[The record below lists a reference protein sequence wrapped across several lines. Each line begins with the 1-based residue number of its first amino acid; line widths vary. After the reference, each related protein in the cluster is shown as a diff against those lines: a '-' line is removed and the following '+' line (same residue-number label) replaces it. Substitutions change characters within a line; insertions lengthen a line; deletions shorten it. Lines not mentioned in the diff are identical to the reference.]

1 MSSARNPNDQS
12 TLIAPPEE
20 NDSRSGPGF
29 AAEAAPPLAE
39 AARATPAAPLPAEP
53 PALIRRAA
61 TRAPASFAQRRLW
74 FVCQYDPV
82 SPLYNLPLALRLK
95 GKLVVRALQ
104 LAFDAL
110 IERHEAL
117 RTRFISDEGEPVQV
131 IDAATPVP
139 LRLVDLSA
147 HEPAVRE
154 EKLREL
160 TATHAHEAFDLSRDR
175 LFRVVVARVAEDD
188 HLLLIVAH
196 HIVADGWS
204 WHVMTRE
211 LALHY
216 KSFITEW
223 ATALPELPIQYAD
236 FAVWQR
242 EALTGAHLEK
252 LLGYW
257 RRQLAG
263 APEFI
268 DLPTDRPRP
277 AVQTF
282 RGGTVTV
289 NFSPTL
295 TEGLRQAGQREG
307 ATLFMTL
314 LAAFQVLLGR
324 YTRQQDFV
332 VGAPIA
338 GRTRVQ
344 LENLIGFFVN
354 MLPLRADL
362 SGNPTF
368 RELLRRVRAT
378 AIEAYAHEEVPFE
391 RIVEELRPERQAG
404 RSPLVQVAFV
414 LQNTPGRD
422 ARFPGVAVT
431 SMEVWTETAKLDLT
445 LMASETAQGLS
456 VTLEY
461 STDLFERA
469 TAARLLG
476 HWKVLLESIVADPGQ
491 RIGAL
496 PLLTPPERRQLLVD
510 WNNTAR
516 TFPRDETI
524 HRVVQMQAERTP
536 DAVAVEGPTGRL
548 TYGELDGLANQLARR
563 LQRLGIG
570 PDAPVAVCLER
581 SPEMIVAWLAALK
594 AGGAYVPIDPDYPA
608 ERREFMLAD
617 TEAGV
622 VVTSSKLRML
632 FERTDRSRRL
642 TVLCVDTDWA
652 EIAGEDTSAP
662 TGHATAQHLAYLCYT
677 SGSTGLPKGVCVP
690 HRAVLRL
697 LLGADYFQVDGSD
710 AIAQMSSASFD
721 AATFEVW
728 GALFHGARLVI
739 VPTAVLLSPRELA
752 ALLERERITTLFVTT
767 GAFNTLSREKPD
779 VFRTVK
785 CVLTGGEAASPAC
798 FGEVLRQGAPGRL
811 LNVYGPTECTT
822 FATCQTVRE
831 VAPDATGIPIG
842 RPISNTTAYVLDERR
857 QLVPVGVPGELYLGG
872 DGVARG
878 YHRRPELT
886 AEKFVPDPFTQRPA
900 AQLYR
905 TGDVVRWLGDGA
917 IEFLGRVDNQVKLRG
932 YRIELGE
939 VEAALLRHEA
949 VREAVAIVQKRHD
962 DPQLVAHVVPKAG
975 ATIDAARLR
984 EFLRESL
991 PAFMVPAAVLVHDSL
1006 PLTRSGKV
1014 DRAALPAEPA
1024 VAVARPQPVS
1034 EPRTPLEREVL
1045 ELFRSVLRQP
1055 SLGLHDGFF
1064 EFGGHSLLAVRLV
1077 SQIERTLARTVPV
1090 AAIFQA
1096 QTAAKLAAWL
1106 DAAKR
1111 GDPGDAFLTLQS
1123 HGERPPLFLVHGVGG
1138 GMIWG
1143 YANLARR
1150 LGADQPVYVLRSRG
1164 LEGEPEPDTIPG
1176 LAANYV
1182 AALRE
1187 FQPEGPYHLG
1197 GYCFG
1202 GNVAFE
1208 MAVQLQRQGQQV
1220 RLLALMNS
1228 SPPNS
1233 SYDRVQLTPG
1243 GLARFLVNLRHVA
1256 AHVMEWDAER
1266 RRQFFN
1272 WKLRT
1277 WRRRVA
1283 RLLGRMTGGAA
1294 LDVESMVDMSQYS
1307 EFERRVW
1314 SAHVNALM
1322 AHRHSPYDGPV
1333 TLFRS
1338 RGHCTVSSCDP
1349 HFGWNDYAPG
1359 AVRAVIVP
1367 GAHESILE
1375 EPNVETLAGEIA
1387 VALQLCRA
1395 ERGGPKHQS

>member
-1 MSSARNPNDQS
+1 MSSARNVH
-12 TLIAPPEE
+12 APSLLVAPEKPAE
-20 NDSRSGPGF
+20 WAAPEPV
-29 AAEAAPPLAE
+29 APAEAAPRPPTVPLE
-39 AARATPAAPLPAEP
+39 PAEP
-53 PALIRRAA
+53 PALVRRGA

-95 GKLVVRALQ
+95 GKLVLRALQ

-110 IERHEAL
+110 VERHEAL
-117 RTRFISDEGEPVQV
+117 RTRFISEEGEPVQV
-131 IDAATPVP
+131 VDAATPVP
-139 LRLVDLSA
+139 LRIVDLTA
-147 HEPAVRE
+147 HEPAKRE

-160 TATHAHEAFDLSRDR
+160 TSTYAHEAFDLSRDR
-175 LFRVVVARVAEDD
+175 LFRVVVVRVAEEE
-188 HLLLIVAH
+188 HVLLIVAH

-204 WHVMTRE
+204 WHVMTKE

-223 ATALPELPIQYAD
+223 AATLPALPIQYTD
-236 FAVWQR
+236 YAVWQR

-277 AVQTF
+277 AVPSS
-282 RGGTVTV
+282 RGSTVAL
-289 NFSPTL
+289 NLSPTL
-295 TEGLRQAGQREG
+295 TEGLRQVGQREG

-314 LAAFQVLLGR
+314 LAAFNVLLGR
-324 YTRQQDFV
+324 YARQEDLV

-378 AIEAYAHEEVPFE
+378 ALEAYAHEEVPFE

-404 RSPLVQVAFV
+404 RSPIVQVAIV

-422 ARFPGVAVT
+422 VRFPGMTVT
-431 SMEVWTETAKLDLT
+431 SNEVWTETAKLDLT
-445 LMASETAQGLS
+445 LMVSENAQGLTA
-456 VTLEY
+456 TLEY
-461 STDLFERA
+461 NSDLYERA

-476 HWKVLLESIVADPGQ
+476 HWKVLLEAVVADPGQ
-491 RIGAL
+491 RIGLL

-516 TFPRDETI
+516 NFPREETI
-524 HRVVQMQAERTP
+524 HRLVQLQADRTP
-536 DAVAVEGPTGRL
+536 GAVAVEGPAGRL
-548 TYGELDGLANQLARR
+548 TYGELEGLANQLARR
-563 LQRLGIG
+563 LQRLGVG

-581 SPEMIVAWLAALK
+581 SPEMIVAWLAVLK

-608 ERREFMLAD
+608 ERRDFMLAD
-617 TEAGV
+617 TEATV
-622 VVTSSKLRML
+622 VVTSSKQRKL
-632 FERTDRSRRL
+632 FEGPGRTTRAVL
-642 TVLCVDTDWA
+642 LCVDSDWA
-652 EIAGEDTSAP
+652 EIAGEDTRPP
-662 TGHATAQHLAYLCYT
+662 TSQATAQHLAYLCYT
-677 SGSTGLPKGVCVP
+677 SGSTGQPKGVCVP

-697 LLGADYFQVDGSD
+697 LLGADYFHLEPGEAV
-710 AIAQMSSASFD
+710 AQMSSASFD

-728 GALFHGARLVI
+728 GALFFGARLVI

-752 ALLERERITTLFVTT
+752 ATLERERISTLFVTT
-767 GAFNTLSREKPD
+767 GAFNTLSREQPGI
-779 VFRTVK
+779 FRTAKV
-785 CVLTGGEAASPAC
+785 VLTGGEAASPPC
-798 FGEVLRQGAPGRL
+798 FAEVLRHGAPGRL

-822 FATCQTVRE
+822 FATSQLVKE
-831 VAPDATGIPIG
+831 VAPGATNIPIG

-886 AEKFVPDPFTQRPA
+886 AEKFVADPFTHRPA
-900 AQLYR
+900 ARLYR
-905 TGDVVRWLGDGA
+905 TGDVVRWLPDGTL
-917 IEFLGRVDNQVKLRG
+917 EFLGRVDNQVKLRG

-939 VEAALLRHEA
+939 VEAAILRHEG
-949 VREAVAIVQKRHD
+949 VREVAAIVQRD
-962 DPQLVAHVVPKAG
+962 GGDARLVAHVVGKTGWTLDG
-975 ATIDAARLR
+975 AKLR
-984 EFLRESL
+984 EALQASL
-991 PAFMVPAAVLVHDSL
+991 PAFMVPAAVLVHDRL

-1014 DRAALPAEPA
+1014 DRVALPQEPVTA
-1024 VAVARPQPVS
+1024 APRPAADG
-1034 EPRTPLEREVL
+1034 EPRTHLEREL
-1045 ELFRSVLRQP
+1045 LPLFRQILRNPSV
-1055 SLGLHDGFF
+1055 GIHDGFF

-1077 SQIERTLARTVPV
+1077 AQIERTLSRPVPV
-1090 AAIFQA
+1090 TAIFHA
-1096 QTAAKLAAWL
+1096 QTVAKLAAWL
-1106 DAAKR
+1106 DSAR
-1111 GDPGDAFLTLQS
+1111 RSDPGDAFLTLQS
-1123 HGERPPLFLVHGVGG
+1123 HGTRPPLFLVHGVGG

-1150 LGADQPVYVLRSRG
+1150 LGTDQPVYVLRSRG
-1164 LEGEPEPDTIPG
+1164 LEGQNEPATIAG
-1176 LAANYV
+1176 LAASYV
-1182 AALRE
+1182 AAVRE

-1202 GNVAFE
+1202 GNVAYE
-1208 MAVQLQRQGQQV
+1208 MAVQLRQQGQQV
-1220 RLLALMNS
+1220 KLLALMNS

-1233 SYDRVQLTPG
+1233 AYDHIEWTPL
-1243 GLARFLVNLRHVA
+1243 GLARFVANLRHVVP
-1256 AHVMEWDAER
+1256 HVLGWDAER
-1266 RRQFFN
+1266 RRQFFK

-1277 WRRRVA
+1277 WQRRLTRA
-1283 RLLGRMTGGAA
+1283 FGRMTGSPT
-1294 LDVESMVDMSQYS
+1294 LDVESMVDISQYS
-1307 EFERRVW
+1307 EVERRVW

-1322 AHRHSPYDGPV
+1322 AHQHSRYDGPV

-1338 RGHCTVSSCDP
+1338 RAHCAVSSCDY
-1349 HFGWNDYAPG
+1349 HFGWNEYAPG
-1359 AVRAVIVP
+1359 AVRVVIVP

-1375 EPNVETLAGEIA
+1375 EPHVESLAGEFA
-1387 VALQLCRA
+1387 AALQLCRA
-1395 ERGGPKHQS
+1395 DSGGPRHHS